1 MSRYY
6 EQIAKNLRAVI
17 EDTPYEG
24 EREAAKNQLKK
35 ILAKLAM
42 TEEELCDSVRE
53 WRVFRIHRNHRK
65 LAEQIAAYYLP
76 TFLSDFDSPIKIF
89 VSGPNKGHLS
99 VFTTE
104 EELIELAEI
113 YEFFYKAYNR
123 QLKIFYKAFIQANRL
138 YIAEKPGSKSVH
150 IHRLPSEEDLSIVSM
165 AASMESFEF
174 HSRNKPSGEIRRIER
189 FEDVAGIEEDP
200 Q

>member
-1 MSRYY
+1 MSRNY

-53 WRVFRIHRNHRK
+53 WRVFRTHRK
-65 LAEQIAAYYLP
+65 HRELAHQIAAYYL
-76 TFLSDFDSPIKIF
+76 TTYLGDFDNPVKVF
-89 VSGPNKGHLS
+89 VSGPNKGHLC

-104 EELIELAEI
+104 DELIELAEI
-113 YEFFYKAYNR
+113 YEFFYKVYNR
-123 QLKIFYKAFIQANRL
+123 QLKIFYRAFVQANRL
-138 YIAEKPGSKSVH
+138 YIAKKPGSKP
-150 IHRLPSEEDLSIVSM
+150 ILFHRLPSEEDLSVLSM

-174 HSRNKPSGEIRRIER
+174 PSHNEPSGEIRKIER
-189 FEDVAGIEEDP
+189 LKDVAGIEEDP

>member
-1 MSRYY
+1 MSRNYK
-6 EQIAKNLRAVI
+6 QIAKNLRAVI

-24 EREAAKNQLKK
+24 EREAARNQLKK

-53 WRVFRIHRNHRK
+53 WRVFRIHRKHRK
-65 LAEQIAAYYLP
+65 LADQIAAYYLT
-76 TFLSDFDSPIKIF
+76 TFLGDFDNPVKIF
-89 VSGPNKGHLS
+89 VSGPNKGHLC

-104 EELIELAEI
+104 DELIELAEI

-123 QLKIFYKAFIQANRL
+123 QLKIFHKAFVQANRL
-138 YIAEKPGSKSVH
+138 YVAEKPGSKS
-150 IHRLPSEEDLSIVSM
+150 IHRLPSEEDLSALSM

-174 HSRNKPSGEIRRIER
+174 PSHHEPYREIRKIGR